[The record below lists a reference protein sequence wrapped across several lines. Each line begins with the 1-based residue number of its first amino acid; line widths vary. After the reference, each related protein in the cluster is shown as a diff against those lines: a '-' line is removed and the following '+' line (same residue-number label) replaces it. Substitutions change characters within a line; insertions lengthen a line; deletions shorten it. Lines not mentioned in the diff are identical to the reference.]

1 MIGGITS
8 NGVTNGLLDE
18 GKTPSRWNKCRFKC
32 CLCKKFSSEKRIIR
46 EHIIKVHGLTLQDY
60 EGRYGECEIHTEYFF
75 CGVCHAEVKHNLKN
89 ISLHLGNVHSM
100 NTNQY
105 EQQYGRIPDD
115 EVVIP
120 GGDDNPD
127 IDASNGEDSAV
138 IDQSMGGFGS
148 HFMLNNGQDE
158 ENGLIPQVTFPFVIS
173 LNRSNKATSY
183 VPYVVFSSN

>member
-1 MIGGITS
+1 
-8 NGVTNGLLDE
+8 
-18 GKTPSRWNKCRFKC
+18 
-32 CLCKKFSSEKRIIR
+32 
-46 EHIIKVHGLTLQDY
+46 
-60 EGRYGECEIHTEYFF
+60 
-75 CGVCHAEVKHNLKN
+75 
-89 ISLHLGNVHSM
+89 M

-173 LNRSNKATSY
+173 LNRSNKASY